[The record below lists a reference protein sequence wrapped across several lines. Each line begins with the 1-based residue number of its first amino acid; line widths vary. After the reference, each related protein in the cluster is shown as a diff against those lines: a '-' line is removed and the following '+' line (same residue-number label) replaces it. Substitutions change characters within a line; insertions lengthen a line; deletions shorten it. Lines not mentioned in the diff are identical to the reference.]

1 MMRTD
6 IFNRQA
12 PIKARGIV
20 ILIALGLV
28 SMVGCASTTIE
39 NERLLAAAGFQM
51 KLAQTEEQKARLKT
65 MTQHELVPFEHDGQL
80 RYVYA
85 DAKYCNCI
93 YAGTEA
99 AYQRYERLALK
110 QRLANDQIQAAEMNQ
125 AAAMNW
131 GMWGAWGPWY

>member
-1 MMRTD
+1 MRNA
-6 IFNRQA
+6 ISNRLTRCG
-12 PIKARGIV
+12 ARGI
-20 ILIALGLV
+20 GLLLAAAV
-28 SMVGCASTTIE
+28 VVTIGCASTTID

-51 KLAQTEEQKARLKT
+51 KLAQTPEQQTRLAG
-65 MTQHELVPFEHDGQL
+65 MTQHQLTPFEHDGQL

-85 DAKYCNCI
+85 DAKYCKCI

-110 QRLANDQIQAAEMNQ
+110 QRLANDRIQAAEMNQ

-131 GMWGAWGPWY
+131 GMWGPWGPWY

>member
-1 MMRTD
+1 MRNE
-6 IFNRQA
+6 ISNRLTRNG
-12 PIKARGIV
+12 ARGIG
-20 ILIALGLV
+20 LTIAVALV
-28 SMVGCASTTIE
+28 ATLGCAATTID

-51 KLAQTEEQKARLKT
+51 KLAQTPDQQARLKT

-85 DAKYCNCI
+85 DAKYCKCI

-110 QRLANDQIQAAEMNQ
+110 QRMANDQIQAAEMNE